1 MNINKNSS
9 NYNGEERLEVEN
21 SKIAVIVSSS
31 NKEKQKLHKKLN
43 ISEEEKKQQNR
54 EKNKIRM
61 QRYRANLSD
70 EQKQQV
76 REKERLK
83 RQQERQTISEEE
95 RSKRREEN
103 ALQHR
108 NKYQEENSFMQKY
121 FDKKDE
127 EVDDDE
133 EYENEVEANN
143 IEEDQVQEDDDDA
156 PATNRVKDWA
166 LYREKR
172 NAQSRIYK
180 RARYAQLKEAEK
192 TLQTISEDGTD
203 KVQQLHL
210 LANRRQQILQYA
222 RNYRQTHHHRSW
234 VPIPQ
239 VWDEDNPC
247 R

>member
-9 NYNGEERLEVEN
+9 NYNGEERLQVEN
-21 SKIAVIVSSS
+21 SKPAVIVSSS
-31 NKEKQKLHKKLN
+31 NKEKEKSHKKLN

-54 EKNKIRM
+54 EKTKIRM
-61 QRYRANLSD
+61 QRHRANLSD

-121 FDKKDE
+121 FDKKDD

-133 EYENEVEANN
+133 EYENEVVEADN
-143 IEEDQVQEDDDDA
+143 IEEDQVQEDEA
-156 PATNRVKDWA
+156 PATNRIKDWA

-180 RARYAQLKEAEK
+180 RTRYAQLKEAEK
-192 TLQTISEDGTD
+192 TLQTISEDDTD

>member
-1 MNINKNSS
+1 
-9 NYNGEERLEVEN
+9 
-21 SKIAVIVSSS
+21 
-31 NKEKQKLHKKLN
+31 
-43 ISEEEKKQQNR
+43 
-54 EKNKIRM
+54 M

-83 RQQERQTISEEE
+83 RQQERQSLSEEQ

-108 NKYQEENSFMQKY
+108 NKYQEENSLMQKY
-121 FDKKDE
+121 FDE
-127 EVDDDE
+127 NDDE
-133 EYENEVEANN
+133 EYENEVQGDD
-143 IEEDQVQEDDDDA
+143 IEEGQVQKDEA
-156 PATNRVKDWA
+156 AATNRVKDWA

-192 TLQTISEDGTD
+192 TLQTISDEEDTAD
-203 KVQQLHL
+203 KVQQLQL